1 MTQEYDDEGESR
13 SERNL
18 LMTIMV
24 KETDPIE
31 AMRATLRVEA
41 AEVVDSKY
49 PDERTGAAKQQFA
62 AELKVLSGAGERDG
76 ETFAEWF
83 GFIPSK
89 PLTTASKAG
98 ELVKAALGKDSKAE
112 TFEEVAQALVGK
124 TFCARLVPSGE
135 GEDGP
140 YTRVKHKT
148 IGPAPETAQENG
160 KGVDEAEDEED
171 FENIPW

>member
-1 MTQEYDDEGESR
+1 
-13 SERNL
+13 
-18 LMTIMV
+18 MTIMV

-31 AMRATLRVEA
+31 AMRATLRVET

-62 AELKVLSGAGERDG
+62 TELKVLSGAGERDG

-98 ELVKAALGKDSKAE
+98 GLVKAALGKDSKAE
-112 TFEEVAQALVGK
+112 TFEEVAEALVGK
-124 TFCARLVPSGE
+124 SFCARLVRSGQDQ
-135 GEDGP
+135 DGP
-140 YTRVKHKT
+140 YTRVAHKT

-160 KGVDEAEDEED
+160 SGDADGDEEED
-171 FENIPW
+171 FDSIPF